1 MKENI
6 TLQGLNW
13 FDDEKASVL
22 LYFSTSWCAPCK
34 NMGLIIDEISDLYD
48 QHFKTIKIDFDEQM
62 LLAKQFDVK
71 GVPTIILLDKFNKKS
86 WLIGGTPAIEVKH
99 WLNTQLNIT
108 HEQKANLLIN
118 I

>member
-13 FDDEKASVL
+13 FDYEQTSVL

-34 NMGLIIDEISDLYD
+34 NMGLIIDEISKIYD
-48 QHFKTIKIDFDEQM
+48 EHLQTIKIDVDEQM
-62 LLAKQFDVK
+62 LLAKQLDVK
-71 GVPTIILLDKFNKKS
+71 GVPTLILLDKSNKKS
-86 WLIGGTPAIEVKH
+86 SLIGGSTAIKVKH

-108 HEQKANLLIN
+108 HEQKANLLKTK
-118 I
+118 